1 MKVNDF
7 FQYREE
13 ITRNGIFLTFNGVL
27 IHSFMVQLG
36 EMLKMKM
43 SLFNVDKNLETRI
56 FSTVIEQAQNI
67 IFYSCERMPV
77 PAMDGEMVGVGA
89 ITVGMEGDHYFVI
102 CGNMMP
108 NEKVEKLNNKL
119 TAIQKM
125 TQDELKQFYK
135 EQRRMTPDE
144 DSKGAGL
151 GFIEMARKSSRAIE
165 FAFRKLDEQN
175 SYFTIKA
182 TF

>member
-1 MKVNDF
+1 MKVEDF
-7 FQYREE
+7 YLFREE
-13 ITRNGIFLTFNGVL
+13 TSKNGIFLTFNGVL

-36 EMLKMKM
+36 EMLKTKM
-43 SLFNVDKNLETRI
+43 SLFNVDKNLELKI

-67 IFYSCERMPV
+67 IFYSGERLPV
-77 PAMDGEMVGVGA
+77 PTLDGEMVGVGT
-89 ITVGMEGDHYFVI
+89 IIVGMEGEHYFVI

-108 NEKVEKLNNKL
+108 GANVEKLNNKL
-119 TAIQKM
+119 TTIQKM
-125 TQDELKQFYK
+125 NPDELKQYYK
-135 EQRRMTPDE
+135 EQRRMTPDA

-151 GFIEMARKSSRAIE
+151 GFIEMARKSSQPIE
-165 FAFRKLDEQN
+165 FSFRKLDEQN

>member
-13 ITRNGIFLTFNGVL
+13 ITNNGIFLTFNGVL
-27 IHSFMVQLG
+27 IHSFMVQFG
-36 EMLKMKM
+36 EMLKTKM
-43 SLFNVDKNLETRI
+43 TLFNVNKNLELKI

-67 IFYSCERMPV
+67 IFYSSEKLPV
-77 PAMDGEMVGVGA
+77 PVMEGKMVGVGT
-89 ITVGMEGDHYFVI
+89 ITVGMEDEHYFVI
-102 CGNMMP
+102 CGNMVP
-108 NEKVEKLNNKL
+108 NEEVEKLNYKL
-119 TAIQKM
+119 TTIQKM
-125 TQDELKQFYK
+125 NQDELKQYYK
-135 EQRRMTPDE
+135 EQRRMTPDV

-151 GFIEMARKSSRAIE
+151 GFIEMARKSSQPIE
-165 FAFRKLDEQN
+165 FNFRKLDEQS

>member
-13 ITRNGIFLTFNGVL
+13 ISHNGIFLTFNGVL

-43 SLFNVDKNLETRI
+43 SLFNVDKNLETKI

-67 IFYSCERMPV
+67 IFYSGERLPV
-77 PAMDGEMVGVGA
+77 PAMGGEMVGVGT
-89 ITVGMEGDHYFVI
+89 ITVGMIDDHYFVI
-102 CGNMMP
+102 CGNLIS
-108 NEKVEKLNNKL
+108 NEKVEKLNHKL
-119 TAIQKM
+119 ITIQRM
-125 TQDELKQFYK
+125 NQDELKQYYK
-135 EQRRMTPDE
+135 EQRRMTPDS

-165 FAFRKLDEQN
+165 FAFRKLDEQS

>member
-1 MKVNDF
+1 MKVNEF

-13 ITRNGIFLTFNGVL
+13 ITKNGIFLTFNGVL
-27 IHSFMVQLG
+27 IHSFMVQFG

-43 SLFNVDKNLETRI
+43 SLFNVDKNLETKI

-67 IFYSCERMPV
+67 IFYSSERQLV
-77 PAMDGEMVGVGA
+77 PAMAGEMVGVGT
-89 ITVGMEGDHYFVI
+89 ITVGMEDERYYVI
-102 CGNMMP
+102 CGNMLP
-108 NEKVEKLNNKL
+108 TDKVEKLNHRL

-125 TQDELKQFYK
+125 NQDELKQYYK
-135 EQRRMTPDE
+135 EQRRMTPDA

-151 GFIEMARKSSRAIE
+151 GFIEMARKSSSAIE
-165 FAFRKLDEQN
+165 FDFRKLDELN